1 VTRSRDF
8 PPPRDALLSL
18 HPGTQIEGWNRRE
31 SENVRLQ
38 YVSVLFLLVLT
49 IGCADPVQPT
59 RTSTTATQT
68 PTSTTPAT
76 TTTTGTITTSN
87 LVEPGSDGANY
98 GGRQPITGAHI
109 YLFAANTQDWG
120 YPSIP
125 LLKASAPGVSIDING
140 TYVTTNSQ
148 GNFSLTGAYTCT
160 PGQQVYV
167 YGAGGNPGIAPGQI
181 NSAIGM
187 LAIFGTCP
195 SDGTFAGHISS
206 FVINEVTTAAAVY
219 ALSGFMTDATHV
231 SSGPSANAQT
241 GLANAF
247 ATVQNLIDLGTG
259 TARQG
264 NDDGNGFS
272 PQAKLNTLA
281 DMVAPC
287 INSSGVGVGCTN
299 LFANAKVG
307 TTTPTNT
314 VAAMLNIAQHPAQN
328 IAPLFA
334 LAPANSPY
342 QPMLSAAP
350 NDWTLAITF
359 FSDNMPGPYYP
370 AFDSQGNLWVPGY
383 AYNGLTKF
391 SPLGN
396 VLQNYTG
403 GGLQQPFAVAIDAR
417 DNPWVVNFAPVGAS
431 TVSVFRNNGTPI
443 TSTPYPCATACF
455 FPAFDTTGNL
465 WVSGTSSTTVLSP
478 SGSQTS
484 SLWTDAFSSGLAVDS
499 ANRTWTLGA
508 NGAIYRLALSG
519 TRPQL
524 DEPLTGQSGNEL
536 TPVAIDSSDNI
547 WFASSKTSVLGKL
560 DPNGALLSPQK
571 GFPGGGLSGPAG
583 IAIDGA
589 NRIWVTN
596 RDGNSLSAFTSA
608 GVALSPANG
617 YRADNVSGPR
627 GIAIDASGNVWIAN
641 FTYNSVTEF
650 VGAATPAATPITPTN
665 HGRRP

>member
-1 VTRSRDF
+1 
-8 PPPRDALLSL
+8 
-18 HPGTQIEGWNRRE
+18 
-31 SENVRLQ
+31 VRLQ
-38 YVSVLFLLVLT
+38 SATARAALVVLAAA
-49 IGCADPVQPT
+49 IGCADPVQPA
-59 RTSTTATQT
+59 RTTTTPTET
-68 PTSTTPAT
+68 PTSTTPVTA
-76 TTTTGTITTSN
+76 TTTGTITTSN

-109 YLFAANTQDWG
+109 YLFAANTSDWG

-125 LLKASAPGVSIDING
+125 LLKAYAPGVSIDING

-148 GNFSLTGAYTCT
+148 GNFSLTGAYSCT

-187 LAIFGTCP
+187 IAILGTCP

-206 FVINEVTTAAAVY
+206 FVMNEVTTAAAVY

-247 ATVQNLIDLGTG
+247 ATVQNLVDLGKG
-259 TARQG
+259 TALTG
-264 NDDGNGFS
+264 NDDNGFS

-281 DMVAPC
+281 DMLAPC
-287 INSSGVGVGCTN
+287 INSTGVGVGCTN
-299 LFANAKVG
+299 LFANTKVG

-328 IAPLFA
+328 VAPLFA

-383 AYNGLTKF
+383 AFDGLTKF
-391 SPLGN
+391 SPLGS
-396 VLQNYTG
+396 VIQNYTG
-403 GGLQQPFAVAIDAR
+403 GGLQQPFAVAIDSS

-431 TVSVFRNNGTPI
+431 TVSVFRNNGIPI
-443 TSTPYPCATACF
+443 ASKPYPCATACF

-465 WVSGTSSTTVLSP
+465 WISGTSSTTVLSP
-478 SGSQTS
+478 SGSKIS
-484 SLWTDAFSSGLAVDS
+484 GLWTDAFSSGLAVDS
-499 ANRTWTLGA
+499 TNRAWTLGA
-508 NGAIYRLALSG
+508 NGSIYRLALAG
-519 TRPQL
+519 NRPQL
-524 DEPLTGQSGNEL
+524 SEPLTGQTGNEL

-560 DPNGALLSPQK
+560 DPNGALISPAK
-571 GFPGGGLSGPAG
+571 GFTGGGLNGPAG

-589 NRIWVTN
+589 NRVWVAN
-596 RDGNSLSAFTSA
+596 RDGSSLSAFTRA
-608 GVALSPANG
+608 GVALSPDTG

-627 GIAIDASGNVWIAN
+627 GIAIDASGNVWLAN

-650 VGAATPAATPITPTN
+650 VGAATPVATPITPRN
-665 HGRRP
+665 HGKLP